1 MMLALDSFHSI
12 GMNDIAQS
20 LKGPAIGKALRQ
32 CRIEHLQTQT
42 A

>member
-1 MMLALDSFHSI
+1 MLALDSFHTI
-12 GMNDIAQS
+12 GMNDIDQN
-20 LKGPAIGKALRQ
+20 LKGPAIGEALRQ